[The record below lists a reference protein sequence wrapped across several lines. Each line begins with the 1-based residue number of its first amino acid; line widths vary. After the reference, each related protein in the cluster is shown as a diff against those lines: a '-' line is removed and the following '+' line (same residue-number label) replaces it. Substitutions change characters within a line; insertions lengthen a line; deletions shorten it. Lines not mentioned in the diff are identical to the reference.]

1 MIKFFRKIRQKL
13 LSENKFRRYLIYAIG
28 EIILVVIGIL
38 IALQINNNNEVR
50 KNQKNVIENLKTI
63 QQELLLDINKASEV
77 IISYNIKDS
86 LICRVLN
93 SKVTATDYKRNR
105 RCRSL
110 TTSNYLLKIHKNGFE
125 KLESKIDILPE
136 KYDELFEKLNTI
148 YLEEVPIIE
157 LRNQLMRNYA
167 SSTKENYVKNYEWY
181 IDYSFGKV
189 NDESINYFMNDG
201 FYKNTVARYRELLI
215 DNLLI
220 SVQKFRENAIIS
232 YNEISNLL
240 SSNIVTPEE
249 TKGFNLKNE
258 TLEKYTGDYVFPS
271 LGQFT
276 VKVLVV
282 ENELHF
288 KYPWQKE
295 SIKLNPLSDSYFY
308 IGQTRTVRITQIE
321 NGSFEVW
328 TNNNCNSHKGVKIK
342 K

>member
-1 MIKFFRKIRQKL
+1 MIKFFRKIRQNL
-13 LSENKFRRYLIYAIG
+13 LSEGKTGKYFKYALG

-50 KNQKNVIENLKTI
+50 KNHKNVIENLKTI

-93 SKVTATDYKRNR
+93 SKVTATDYKKNSRYI
-105 RCRSL
+105 SL
-110 TTSNYLLKIHKNGFE
+110 TTRNYLLKIHKNGFE

-136 KYDELFEKLNTI
+136 KYDKLFEKLNTI

-157 LRNQLMRNYA
+157 MRNQLMRNYA

-232 YNEISNLL
+232 YNEISSLL
-240 SSNIVTPEE
+240 SSDSAVTDN

-258 TLEKYTGDYVFPS
+258 TLKKYTGKYVFPN
-271 LGQFT
+271 QII
-276 VKVLVV
+276 VEILVV
-282 ENELHF
+282 EDELHL
-288 KYPWQKE
+288 KYHWQNE

-308 IGQTRTVRITQIE
+308 INQTRTAKFSQIE
-321 NGSFEVW
+321 NGNFEIW
-328 TNNNCNSHKGVKIK
+328 TNYNCNSYKGGKIK